1 LVKRVIRLKKDTV
14 LKNKNQRDTEGK
26 VDKWVMK
33 NEKAY
38 LKKLMYN
45 EFDEAETYI
54 KGKVKT
60 TKVNKPK
67 KKETKPVRG
76 KKNLSDDWE

>member
-1 LVKRVIRLKKDTV
+1 MAKAKSVGSSQKVSFGKKSHKAKKGYGPKEQKPKRYRG
-14 LKNKNQRDTEGK
+14 Q
-26 VDKWVMK
+26 
-33 NEKAY
+33 
-38 LKKLMYN
+38 KLMYN

-54 KGKVKT
+54 KGKVKV
-60 TKVNKPK
+60 TKINKPK

>member
-1 LVKRVIRLKKDTV
+1 
-14 LKNKNQRDTEGK
+14 
-26 VDKWVMK
+26 MK

-60 TKVNKPK
+60 TKINKPK
-67 KKETKPVRG
+67 KKEVKTVRG